1 VTGYITFFVGGPLSW
16 ESRLQRSVSL
26 NTQQS
31 EYMALAE
38 NCKEVVWLRGL
49 LAELGYEQGVTW
61 TFEDNQ
67 AAIKLSK
74 NDVNHKK
81 SKHIEVR
88 YHYVRECVQNKLIH
102 LEYLQTKEMLADILT
117 KPLSANRFLYLR
129 SKLLV

>member
-1 VTGYITFFVGGPLSW
+1 
-16 ESRLQRSVSL
+16 
-26 NTQQS
+26 
-31 EYMALAE
+31 MALAE